1 VNFLGSLVLVLVG
14 MAVMF
19 AACWLLAGQAE
30 CHVVPSGA
38 SSCESAEYR
47 Q

>member
-30 CHVVPSGA
+30 
-38 SSCESAEYR
+38 YR